1 MERPTTTSMTDAGGA
16 FALQSMSAGLPTS
29 GGSQAGAY
37 GHSHNHGHH
46 GHSPMG
52 STQAPRSIPGAP
64 NVLGS
69 TRGVPQ
75 SSVFSASRGA
85 ATQQY
90 PSPVTT
96 PITSG
101 VSPVWSGYDQSPYGP
116 TGGMPPSIVAQSL
129 DRLPDL
135 YSATPPPPHPPTSAG
150 GGAAPPSGSGSHR
163 GSLRGEDE
171 GLNSGGGCCEG
182 SNHSGSH
189 HHHHQSPPQ
198 HQHFGYD

>member
-1 MERPTTTSMTDAGGA
+1 MTDAGGA
-16 FALQSMSAGLPTS
+16 FALQSMSAGLPAS
-29 GGSQAGAY
+29 GGGQVGGY
-37 GHSHNHGHH
+37 GQNHNHGHH
-46 GHSPMG
+46 GQSPMG

-75 SSVFSASRGA
+75 SSIFSASRGA

-101 VSPVWSGYDQSPYGP
+101 VSPVWTGYEQSPYGP
-116 TGGMPPSIVAQSL
+116 AGAMPPSIVAQSL

-135 YSATPPPPHPPTSAG
+135 YSTTPPP
-150 GGAAPPSGSGSHR
+150 PPSGSGSHR
-163 GSLRGEDE
+163 GSQRGEDE
-171 GLNSGGGCCEG
+171 VLNNGGGGGGGGGEG

-189 HHHHQSPPQ
+189 HQ